1 MKFEIRTFVTDWPV
15 AHLHGILYAYRSL
28 VHIYW
33 MNRTFVTDW
42 PVAHLHGIL
51 YAYRSLV
58 RINWMNP

>member
-1 MKFEIRTFVTDWPV
+1 MCTIRLYTYIYYYRVKFEI
-15 AHLHGILYAYRSL
+15 
-28 VHIYW
+28 
-33 MNRTFVTDW
+33 RTFVTDW

>member
-1 MKFEIRTFVTDWPV
+1 MCNIRLYTYIILYRVKFEI
-15 AHLHGILYAYRSL
+15 
-28 VHIYW
+28 
-33 MNRTFVTDW
+33 RTFVTDW